1 MVASSLCSR
10 YPEFAPR
17 TKNVASLGRDG
28 SEWVTPGFALD
39 GGATV
44 RAFRRQHHDV
54 QVAGPLAPNGSGADI
69 SPVAR

>member
-1 MVASSLCSR
+1 MVTSRLCSR

-28 SEWVTPGFALD
+28 FEMGGTGLCARR
-39 GGATV
+39 GAT
-44 RAFRRQHHDV
+44 AGTFRRQHYDV